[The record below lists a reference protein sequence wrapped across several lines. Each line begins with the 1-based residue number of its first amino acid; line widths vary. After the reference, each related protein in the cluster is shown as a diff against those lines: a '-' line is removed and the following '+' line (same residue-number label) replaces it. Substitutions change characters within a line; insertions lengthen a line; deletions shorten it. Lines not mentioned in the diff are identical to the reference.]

1 MFLTNLSKGI
11 ILTVLTSLYF
21 FPFEFTFLPGVNT
34 KMMMA
39 AAGLVFLI
47 IQLAKQEKKA
57 EVGHEILMLSL
68 FAASVSIIG
77 WISITVNNT
86 PDTAYANYLISMW
99 VWLGSAYMLVS
110 TIRQLHRHLS
120 VVLLVNYL
128 IAVCVLQCV
137 LALVIDSLPAIKAVV
152 DTYIEQ
158 GQEFLNQINVKRL
171 YGIGASLDVAGS
183 RFAAVLIMIA
193 FVTTTIEKT
202 SLQRYLPLYLIC
214 FFAIA
219 IVGNMIARTTT
230 VGLGL
235 AIFCWL
241 ITANISQIKGNTFTH
256 YRLWGWMALILVIVT
271 GVTVFLYNTNPDVAK
286 KMRFAFEGFFSLFE
300 QGKWEVSSNDKL
312 KAMYVFPDNLKT
324 WIIGDGYF
332 SNPRDVDLFFIGKET
347 GGYYMGTDVG
357 YLRFIFYFGIIGL
370 IAMMTFVCKAG
381 AYCIKNLAK
390 YKLMFVLLL
399 LANFIIWFKVSTDI
413 FLVFALFLMIQGNEQ
428 KQFDEENS
436 IEK

>member
-1 MFLTNLSKGI
+1 MFLTNLSRGI
-11 ILTVLTSLYF
+11 LLTILTSLYF

-39 AAGLVFLI
+39 AVGLVFLI

-57 EVGHEILMLSL
+57 EVGHDILMLSL
-68 FAASVSIIG
+68 FAAGVSIIG

-86 PDTAYANYLISMW
+86 PDTAYATYLVSMW
-99 VWLGSAYMLVS
+99 VWLGGAYMLAS
-110 TIRQLHRHLS
+110 TIRQLHGHLS
-120 VVLLVNYL
+120 VVLFVNYL

-137 LALVIDSLPAIKAVV
+137 LALMIDSLPAVKIAV
-152 DTYIEQ
+152 DTYIQQ
-158 GQEFLNQINVKRL
+158 GQEFLTDVKRL

-193 FVTTTIEKT
+193 FVTATIEKT
-202 SLQRYLPLYLIC
+202 PLQRYLPLYLVC
-214 FFAIA
+214 FFVIA

-235 AIFCWL
+235 AVVCWL
-241 ITANISQIKGNTFTH
+241 VTANISQIKEDVLGH
-256 YRLWGWMALILVIVT
+256 SRLWGWLALILVIVI
-271 GVTVFLYNTNPDVAK
+271 GVSVFLYNTNPDVAK

-312 KAMYVFPDNLKT
+312 KTMYVFPDNLKT

-332 SNPRDVDLFFIGKET
+332 SNPRDVDPLFTGKEI

-357 YLRFIFYFGIIGL
+357 YLRFIFYFGIVGL
-370 IAMMTFVCKAG
+370 IAMMIFVYKAE
-381 AYCIKNLAK
+381 AYCIKNLTK

-413 FLVFALFLMIQGNEQ
+413 FLVFALFLMIREEEQ
-428 KQFDEENS
+428 KQFDEEIS
-436 IEK
+436 IEE

>member
-1 MFLTNLSKGI
+1 MFLTNLSRGI
-11 ILTVLTSLYF
+11 LLTILTSLYF

-39 AAGLVFLI
+39 AVGLVFLI

-57 EVGHEILMLSL
+57 EVGHDILMLSL
-68 FAASVSIIG
+68 FAAGVSIIG
-77 WISITVNNT
+77 WVSITVNNT
-86 PDTAYANYLISMW
+86 PDTAYATYLVSMW
-99 VWLGSAYMLVS
+99 VWLGGAYMLVS
-110 TIRQLHRHLS
+110 TIRQLHGHLS
-120 VVLLVNYL
+120 VILLVNYL

-137 LALVIDSLPAIKAVV
+137 LALVIDSLPAVKTVV

-158 GQEFLNQINVKRL
+158 GQDFLNQINVKRL

-183 RFAAVLIMIA
+183 RFAAVLIMVA
-193 FVTTTIEKT
+193 FVTATIEKT
-202 SLQRYLPLYLIC
+202 PLQRYLPLYLVC
-214 FFAIA
+214 FFVIA

-235 AIFCWL
+235 AVVCWL
-241 ITANISQIKGNTFTH
+241 VTANISQVKEDVLSH
-256 YRLWGWMALILVIVT
+256 SRLWGWLALILVIVI
-271 GVTVFLYNTNPDVAK
+271 GVSVFLYNTNPDVAK

-312 KAMYVFPDNLKT
+312 KTMYVFPDNLKT

-332 SNPRDVDLFFIGKET
+332 SNPRDVDPLFIGKEV

-357 YLRFIFYFGIIGL
+357 YLRFIFYFGIVGL
-370 IAMMTFVCKAG
+370 IAMMTFVYKAG
-381 AYCIKNLAK
+381 AYCIKNLTK

-413 FLVFALFLMIQGNEQ
+413 FLVFALFLMIQEEEQ
-428 KQFDEENS
+428 KQFDEEIS

>member
-1 MFLTNLSKGI
+1 MFLTNLSRGI
-11 ILTVLTSLYF
+11 LLTILTSLYF

-39 AAGLVFLI
+39 AVGLVFLI

-57 EVGHEILMLSL
+57 EVGHDILMLSL
-68 FAASVSIIG
+68 FAAGVSIIG

-86 PDTAYANYLISMW
+86 PDTAYATYLVSMW
-99 VWLGSAYMLVS
+99 VWLGGAYMLAS
-110 TIRQLHRHLS
+110 TIRQLHGHLS
-120 VVLLVNYL
+120 VILLVNYL

-137 LALVIDSLPAIKAVV
+137 LALVIDSLPAVKIAV
-152 DTYIEQ
+152 DTYIQQ
-158 GQEFLNQINVKRL
+158 GQEFLTDVKRL

-193 FVTTTIEKT
+193 FVTATIEKT
-202 SLQRYLPLYLIC
+202 PLQRYLPLYLVC
-214 FFAIA
+214 FFVIA

-235 AIFCWL
+235 AVVCWL
-241 ITANISQIKGNTFTH
+241 VTANISQVKEDVLSH
-256 YRLWGWMALILVIVT
+256 SRLWGWLALILVIVI
-271 GVTVFLYNTNPDVAK
+271 GVSVFLYNTNPDVAK

-312 KAMYVFPDNLKT
+312 KTMYVFPDNLKT

-332 SNPRDVDLFFIGKET
+332 SNPRDVDPLFIGKEV

-357 YLRFIFYFGIIGL
+357 YLRFIFYFGIVGL
-370 IAMMTFVCKAG
+370 VAMMIFVSKAG
-381 AYCIKNLAK
+381 AYCIKNLTK

-413 FLVFALFLMIQGNEQ
+413 FLVFALFLMIQEEEQ
-428 KQFDEENS
+428 KQFDEEIS
-436 IEK
+436 IEE

>member
-1 MFLTNLSKGI
+1 MFLTNLSRGI
-11 ILTVLTSLYF
+11 ILTILTSLYF

-57 EVGHEILMLSL
+57 EVGHDILMLSL
-68 FAASVSIIG
+68 FAAGVSIIG

-86 PDTAYANYLISMW
+86 PDTAYATYLVSMW
-99 VWLGSAYMLVS
+99 VWLGGAYMLAS
-110 TIRQLHRHLS
+110 TIRQLHGHLS

-137 LALVIDSLPAIKAVV
+137 LALVIDSLPTVKAVV

-158 GQEFLNQINVKRL
+158 GQNFLNQINVKRL

-193 FVTTTIEKT
+193 FVTATIEKT
-202 SLQRYLPLYLIC
+202 PLQRYLPLYLVC
-214 FFAIA
+214 FFVIA

-235 AIFCWL
+235 AVVCWL
-241 ITANISQIKGNTFTH
+241 VTANISQVKEDVLSH
-256 YRLWGWMALILVIVT
+256 SRLWGWLALILVIVI
-271 GVTVFLYNTNPDVAK
+271 GVSVFLYNTNPDVAK

-312 KAMYVFPDNLKT
+312 KTMYVFPDNLKT

-332 SNPRDVDLFFIGKET
+332 SNPRDVDPLFIGKEV

-357 YLRFIFYFGIIGL
+357 YLRFIFYFGIVGL
-370 IAMMTFVCKAG
+370 IAMMTFVYKAG
-381 AYCIKNLAK
+381 TYCIKNLTK

-413 FLVFALFLMIQGNEQ
+413 FLVFALFLMIQEEEQ
-428 KQFDEENS
+428 KQFDEEIS
-436 IEK
+436 IEE

>member
-1 MFLTNLSKGI
+1 MFLTNLSRGI
-11 ILTVLTSLYF
+11 LLTILTSLYF

-39 AAGLVFLI
+39 AVGLVFLI

-57 EVGHEILMLSL
+57 EVGHDILMLSL
-68 FAASVSIIG
+68 FAAGVSIIG
-77 WISITVNNT
+77 WVSITMNNT

-99 VWLGSAYMLVS
+99 VWLGGAYMLAS
-110 TIRQLHRHLS
+110 TIRQLHGHLS

-137 LALVIDSLPAIKAVV
+137 LALVIDSLPAVKAVV

-158 GQEFLNQINVKRL
+158 GQEFLNQKNVRRL

-193 FVTTTIEKT
+193 FVTATIEKT
-202 SLQRYLPLYLIC
+202 LLQRYLPLYLVC
-214 FFAIA
+214 FFVIA

-235 AIFCWL
+235 AVVCWL
-241 ITANISQIKGNTFTH
+241 VTANISQVKEDVLSH
-256 YRLWGWMALILVIVT
+256 RRLWGWLTLILVIVI
-271 GVTVFLYNTNPDVAK
+271 GVSVFLYNTNPDVAK
-286 KMRFAFEGFFSLFE
+286 KMRFAFEGFFSLVE

-312 KAMYVFPDNLKT
+312 KTMYVFPDNLKT

-332 SNPRDVDLFFIGKET
+332 SNPRDVDPLFTGKET

-357 YLRFIFYFGIIGL
+357 YLRFIFYFGIAGL
-370 IAMMTFVCKAG
+370 IAMMTFVSKAG
-381 AYCIKNLAK
+381 AYCIKNLTK

-413 FLVFALFLMIQGNEQ
+413 FLVFALFLMIQEDEQ
-428 KQFDEENS
+428 KQFDEEIS
-436 IEK
+436 IEE

>member
-1 MFLTNLSKGI
+1 MFLTNLSRGI
-11 ILTVLTSLYF
+11 LLTVLTSLYF

-57 EVGHEILMLSL
+57 EVGHDFLMLSL
-68 FAASVSIIG
+68 FAAGVSIIG
-77 WISITVNNT
+77 WVSITVNNT
-86 PDTAYANYLISMW
+86 PDTAYATYLISMW
-99 VWLGSAYMLVS
+99 VWLGGAYMLAS
-110 TIRQLHRHLS
+110 AIRQLHGHLS
-120 VVLLVNYL
+120 VVLFVNYL

-137 LALVIDSLPAIKAVV
+137 LALMIDSLPAVKIAV
-152 DTYIEQ
+152 DTYIQQ
-158 GQEFLNQINVKRL
+158 GQEFLTDVKRL

-193 FVTTTIEKT
+193 FVTATIEKT
-202 SLQRYLPLYLIC
+202 PLQRYLPLYLVC
-214 FFAIA
+214 FFVIA

-235 AIFCWL
+235 AVVCWL
-241 ITANISQIKGNTFTH
+241 VTANISQIKEDVLGH
-256 YRLWGWMALILVIVT
+256 SRLWGWLALILVIVI
-271 GVTVFLYNTNPDVAK
+271 GVSVFLYNTNPDVAK

-312 KAMYVFPDNLKT
+312 KTMYVFPDNLKT

-332 SNPRDVDLFFIGKET
+332 SNPRDVDPLFIGKEV

-357 YLRFIFYFGIIGL
+357 YLRFIFYFGIVGL
-370 IAMMTFVCKAG
+370 IAMMTFVSKAG
-381 AYCIKNLAK
+381 AYCIKNLTK

-413 FLVFALFLMIQGNEQ
+413 FLVFALFLMIQEDEQ
-428 KQFDEENS
+428 KQFDEEIS
-436 IEK
+436 IEE